1 MAKSPPSRS
10 VAVRLCAILL
20 LPVLMSGA
28 GTWEVLRGW
37 AQVARVEEARVAA
50 SAAAR
55 PADEPAAHASA
66 LAQPA
71 GRDRQASAL
80 GIGEGGVQAQ
90 LGTDLEVARVRLAAA
105 ALAFAAAL
113 ASLGGSL
120 GSVGLVRLAA
130 RRGALA
136 RPALVDAF
144 DRVRRLLPFAM
155 AVQAAGLALSLLGS
169 VAFWLGALWFMS
181 DVDENETKLAMASVA
196 ATGLALL
203 GAFRV
208 LRQLRQISHLFEPVP
223 SPLFALPV
231 TEHDAPGLFAL
242 LHGLVREQGAVMPDV
257 VAVGTVDSFFVTSS
271 PRVLTNGTVTQG
283 RTLHLPLPVLAVLD
297 RTELSTVLA
306 HELAH
311 FTGEDTGYSIRFQPV
326 YFSLL
331 RSVAAITPRRGGLD
345 RLLHV
350 HAELGAYVLQQFD
363 AAVKRWSRQR
373 EFEADR
379 AAVACGSAD
388 ALATSLLRL
397 GLVDGILR
405 RRLHDFGGQPSTTP
419 EDLAADLILR
429 VNESGLGDPTQ
440 HLADRMPHPTD
451 THPPVRHRI
460 EAVGV
465 EIGPALLAR
474 ASRPAAADEA
484 AAAAT
489 LFRDWTDL
497 NRQLSAAVRTAA
509 TRGKQ
514 QRHVALAEA
523 ARKAGDAEV
532 VIFENRRRP
541 FWGLLTAAVLFA
553 CLVAC
558 AALVLFDDRWSDPR
572 TDAAMA
578 VLGLGCLTALF
589 GIIFGMGRLL
599 LLGRAPY
606 LVLTADGIRSPGFVG
621 LVPWVAL
628 RSIQVVTTRSA
639 VTSFNLRDEVELP
652 RRTGRIMRLKVRRRQ
667 RAIQFMGMLPQGMK
681 GSALRTLLL
690 QQANAAVAKAE
701 LGKEDWNR

>member
-1 MAKSPPSRS
+1 
-10 VAVRLCAILL
+10 
-20 LPVLMSGA
+20 MSGA
-28 GTWEVLRGW
+28 GIWEVLRGW
-37 AQVARVEEARVAA
+37 VQVARIEEVRVATPV
-50 SAAAR
+50 AAQSRGEPVDRAFVLAR
-55 PADEPAAHASA
+55 PAGQGGQAAT
-66 LAQPA
+66 P
-71 GRDRQASAL
+71 
-80 GIGEGGVQAQ
+80 GIGSTQAQ
-90 LGTDLEVARVRLAAA
+90 LDTDLQVARLRLAAA
-105 ALAFAAAL
+105 ALALAAAL

-130 RRGALA
+130 VRGARA

-144 DRVRRLLPFAM
+144 DRLRRLLPFAM
-155 AVQAAGLALSLLGS
+155 AVQVAGLAVSLLGS
-169 VAFWLGALWFMS
+169 VAFWLGTLWFMS
-181 DVDENETKLAMASVA
+181 DLDEDETKLAMAGVVA
-196 ATGLALL
+196 AGLALL

-208 LRQLRQISHLFEPVP
+208 LRQLRQISHLFQPVP

-231 TEHDAPGLFAL
+231 AEQEAPGLFAL
-242 LHGLVREQGAVMPDV
+242 LRGLVREQGAVMPDMV
-257 VAVGTVDSFFVTSS
+257 TVGAVDSFFVTSS

-326 YFSLL
+326 YLSLL
-331 RSVAAITPRRGGLD
+331 RGVAAITPRRGGLD

-388 ALATSLLRL
+388 ALATLLLRL
-397 GLVDGILR
+397 RLVDGILR
-405 RRLHDFGGQPSTTP
+405 RRLHDFAGQPSTTP
-419 EDLAADLILR
+419 EDLASDLIQR

-440 HLADRMPHPTD
+440 HLADRTPHPTD
-451 THPPVRHRI
+451 THPPTRHRI

-474 ASRPAAADEA
+474 ASRQAAADEA

-497 NRQLSAAVRTAA
+497 NRQLSTAVRNLAV
-509 TRGKQ
+509 RGKQ
-514 QRHVALAEA
+514 QRRVALSEA

-532 VIFENRRRP
+532 KVFENRRRP
-541 FWGLLTAAVLFA
+541 FWGLLMLSVLAAL
-553 CLVAC
+553 LVAC
-558 AALVLFDDRWSDPR
+558 AALVLFNDQWSDPR
-572 TDAAMA
+572 TDVAMA
-578 VLGLGCLTALF
+578 VLGLGSLAGLS
-589 GIIFGMGRLL
+589 GIIFGMARLL
-599 LLGRAPY
+599 LLGRTPY
-606 LVLTADGIRSPGFVG
+606 LVLTAEGIRSPGFAG
-621 LVPWVAL
+621 LVPWLAL
-628 RSIQVVTTRSA
+628 RSIQVATTRSA
-639 VTSFNLRDEVELP
+639 ITSFNLRDGAELP
-652 RRTGRIMRLKVRRRQ
+652 QRTGRIMRLKVRRRQ

-681 GSALRTLLL
+681 ASAFRTMLL
-690 QQANAAVAKAE
+690 QQANAAVARAE